1 MFKGPVSFQQFS
13 PPRGMKSEQ
22 LAGLLVKQINED
34 RAKFNKLITELER
47 TAAGSS
53 TVVILGSSTSSGGSS
68 GGGIASLD
76 AVIKTGA
83 AIIEG
88 NNTITFDRT
97 VTGASVVVLMWA
109 YDSSFYKLDVR
120 PLTNPTNANFQIY
133 SPVAGFID
141 YVAFAG

>member
-1 MFKGPVSFQQFS
+1 MFKGPVSFQQFN

-53 TVVILGSSTSSGGSS
+53 TVVILGGSTASGGSGS
-68 GGGIASLD
+68 GLASLD
-76 AVIKTGA
+76 AVIKTGV
-83 AIIEG
+83 AIPEG
-88 NNTITFDRT
+88 NYTVPFDRT
-97 VTGASVVVLMWA
+97 LSGASVVVLTWA
-109 YDSSFYKLDVR
+109 YDANFYKIDIR
-120 PLTNPTNANFQIY
+120 PLGSPTNANFQIY